1 MALSN
6 LAVFAQKP
14 MTGTVV
20 VTGAAGAINSD
31 APTGVS
37 LLMTAGQDGAIL
49 TRLWA
54 IPRGTVGAGSLL
66 LFIQGADGAVRLID
80 SEALAAFTSSTTVA
94 LPETVFS
101 NYSENTPLRL
111 AAGDKLYVGNQVAAA
126 SGMVF
131 RAEWTNF

>member
-20 VTGAAGAINSD
+20 VAAAAGAITSD

-37 LLMTAGQDGAIL
+37 LLMTAGQDGAIV

-54 IPRGTVGAGSLL
+54 IPRGNVAAGSLL
-66 LFIQGADGAVRLID
+66 LFLQGADGGIRLID
-80 SEALAAFTSSTTVA
+80 SEALAAFNSSTA
-94 LPETVFS
+94 AAIPETVFS

-126 SGMVF
+126 SGLVF

>member
-1 MALSN
+1 MPLSN

-20 VTGAAGAINSD
+20 VTAAAGAITSD

-37 LLMTAGQDGAIL
+37 LLMTAGQDGAIV

-54 IPRGTVGAGSLL
+54 IPRGNVAAGSLL
-66 LFIQGADGAVRLID
+66 LFLQGADGAIRLID
-80 SEALAAFTSSTTVA
+80 SEALAAFNSSTA
-94 LPETVFS
+94 AAIPETVFS
-101 NYSENTPLRL
+101 NYSENAPLRL

-126 SGMVF
+126 SGLVF

>member
-66 LFIQGADGAVRLID
+66 LFIQGTDGAVRLID